1 MRLVFIIIFQITLLQ
16 FSFSQTN
23 WTKEQ
28 LAKANTAKQMEYL
41 TTIEKEAIMYINL
54 ARLYPKE
61 FMKLEALNYNGDK
74 KYGDYLKDSKYKKS
88 LLVTLNTMAPV
99 AELTFDKVLYENA
112 KCFAKESG
120 DAGTEGHKRIKCVKG
135 NYAECCS
142 YGMETGKDIAMQWL
156 IDDGIASL
164 GHRKNCLEKR
174 YIKIGLSS
182 APHKKWDTCSV
193 AEFTDEK

>member
-1 MRLVFIIIFQITLLQ
+1 MRKKILTIVLVLCSYFAD
-16 FSFSQTN
+16 SQT

-28 LAKANTAKQMEYL
+28 LAKANTAKQIDYISV
-41 TTIEKEAIMYINL
+41 IEQEAIMYINL

-61 FMKLEALNYNGDK
+61 FMKYEALKYNGTA

-99 AELTFDKVLYENA
+99 PALNFDKVLYENA

-120 DAGTEGHKRIKCVKG
+120 ELGIEGHKRIKCAKG

-174 YIKIGLSS
+174 FIKIAVSS
-182 APHKKWDTCSV
+182 AKHKKWDTCAV
-193 AEFTDEK
+193 AEFTDEE

>member
-1 MRLVFIIIFQITLLQ
+1 MRLKILFICLICCYHISLA
-16 FSFSQTN
+16 QT

-28 LAKANTAKQMEYL
+28 LAKANTAGQITYL
-41 TTIEKEAIMYINL
+41 SVIEKEAIMYINL

-61 FMKLEALNYNGDK
+61 FMKYEALKYNGTV

-88 LLVTLNTMAPV
+88 LLATLNTMPPV
-99 AELTFDKVLYENA
+99 AELKFDKILYENA

-120 DAGTEGHKRIKCVKG
+120 ELGIEGHKRIKCAKG

-174 YIKIGLSS
+174 YTKIGLSS
-182 APHKKWDTCSV
+182 AKHKKWDTCAV
-193 AEFTDEK
+193 AEFTDEE